1 MNFLTGL
8 VIGCMLGAMIH
19 YYLQKFTGSR
29 REMER
34 NKEKKHEWDA
44 LFNSHSP
51 FMNQLKD
58 DVNEPLYAN
67 IREFFVV
74 DKAAIMN
81 SSIPRLR
88 YDLTDEIMLLLPQL
102 EALGY
107 IQKLP
112 NDSLLYK
119 IEDDLVRQLKSMK
132 EINLLGTV

>member
-19 YYLQKFTGSR
+19 YYLQQFTGSR
-29 REMER
+29 REMKRSKER
-34 NKEKKHEWDA
+34 KHEWDA

-51 FMNQLKD
+51 LMNQLKN
-58 DVNEPLYAN
+58 DVNEPVYAN

-88 YDLTDEIMLLLPQL
+88 YDLTDEIMPALQQL

-107 IQKLP
+107 IQQLA

-119 IEDDLVRQLKSMK
+119 MEDEFVRQLKLMK
-132 EINLLGTV
+132 EVNLFGTV